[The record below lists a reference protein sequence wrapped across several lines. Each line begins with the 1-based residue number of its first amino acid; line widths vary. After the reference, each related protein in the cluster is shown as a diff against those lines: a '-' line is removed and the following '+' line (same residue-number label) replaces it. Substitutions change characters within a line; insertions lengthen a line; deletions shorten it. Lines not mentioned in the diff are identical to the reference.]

1 VHLLAEA
8 DPPGDR
14 LAGDAE
20 DGGDLVLRVVRLA
33 GVGLEDAAV
42 DVVGQ
47 RGLQVAQ
54 VRQGGRVGRVGR
66 DPVAERRDDPVAG
79 AFYRSFSNT
88 TGVSLARFVRYWVL
102 GELVTLRIT

>member
-54 VRQGGRVGRVGR
+54 VRQGGRVGR

-88 TGVSLARFVRYWVL
+88 TGVSLARFVRYW
-102 GELVTLRIT
+102 GTGYWAEFVTLRIT